1 MPYKQS
7 SNPLSRK
14 TSPLRRSPF
23 KNTNPALQGVSDDE
37 HRRISS
43 TNDKYSIMLDGS
55 TYDAEFDAATNT
67 KEDAEKV
74 MRQEGNPVLREK
86 VEYVNPPGEQ
96 NISMQEGGVVEAK
109 SKPEDIIKNV
119 TSTILE
125 TSKLTP
131 VGLSGGKVGGL
142 DQLRP
147 TTTVKPNVD
156 MDSKL
161 VNKALSSIDAANN
174 ENLSADD
181 RNIAERRARR
191 QLARAQRKEIR
202 KTQPRGKERRE
213 AIKKTR
219 ENQGRKEENM
229 VSD

>member
-23 KNTNPALQGVSDDE
+23 KNTDPALQSVSDDE
-37 HRRISS
+37 HQRISS
-43 TNDKYSIMLDGS
+43 TNDKYSVMIDGS
-55 TYDAEFDAATNT
+55 TYDPEFDKAMDT
-67 KEDAEKV
+67 K
-74 MRQEGNPVLREK
+74 EK
-86 VEYVNPPGEQ
+86 VEEYYKSGQDLKDEN
-96 NISMQEGGVVEAK
+96 NIV
-109 SKPEDIIKNV
+109 KNV
-119 TSTILE
+119 TRTILE
-125 TSKLTP
+125 TSKITP
-131 VGLSGGKVGGL
+131 VGLSGGEADGL

-161 VNKALSSIDAANN
+161 VKKTLSSIDAANN
-174 ENLSADD
+174 ENLNADD

>member
-23 KNTNPALQGVSDDE
+23 KNTDPALQSVSNDE
-37 HRRISS
+37 HQRISS
-43 TNDKYSIMLDGS
+43 TNDKYSIILDGS
-55 TYDAEFDAATNT
+55 TYDPEFDAATNT
-67 KEDAEKV
+67 KEDSAKV
-74 MRQEGNPVLREK
+74 MKQEGDPN
-86 VEYVNPPGEQ
+86 
-96 NISMQEGGVVEAK
+96 
-109 SKPEDIIKNV
+109 DIVKNV
-119 TSTILE
+119 TNSILGDLE
-125 TSKLTP
+125 SIKGSQP
-131 VGLSGGKVGGL
+131 DGL

-147 TTTVKPNVD
+147 TATVKPNVD

-161 VNKALSSIDAANN
+161 VKKALSSIDASKNKD
-174 ENLSADD
+174 LSVDD

-202 KTQPRGKERRE
+202 KTQPKGKERRE

-229 VSD
+229 VSE

>member
-23 KNTNPALQGVSDDE
+23 KKLKPENSVSDDE
-37 HRRISS
+37 HFRLSS
-43 TNDKYSIMLDGS
+43 NNDAHSIMVLAPGEENKS
-55 TYDAEFDAATNT
+55 TTFDRDFDAATNT

-74 MRQEGNPVLREK
+74 MRQEGDPN
-86 VEYVNPPGEQ
+86 
-96 NISMQEGGVVEAK
+96 
-109 SKPEDIIKNV
+109 DIVKNV

-125 TSKLTP
+125 TAPKITP
-131 VGLSGGKVGGL
+131 VGTEADGL

-147 TTTVKPNVD
+147 VTTVKPNVD

-161 VNKALSSIDAANN
+161 VNKALSSMEAAKN

>member
-1 MPYKQS
+1 MAYKQS

-23 KNTNPALQGVSDDE
+23 KNTDPALQSVSNDE
-37 HRRISS
+37 HQRISS

-55 TYDAEFDAATNT
+55 TYDPEFDAATNT
-67 KEDAEKV
+67 KEDSAKV
-74 MRQEGNPVLREK
+74 MKQEGDPN
-86 VEYVNPPGEQ
+86 
-96 NISMQEGGVVEAK
+96 
-109 SKPEDIIKNV
+109 DIVKNV
-119 TSTILE
+119 TNSILGDLE
-125 TSKLTP
+125 SIKGSQP
-131 VGLSGGKVGGL
+131 DGL

-147 TTTVKPNVD
+147 TATVKPNVD

-161 VNKALSSIDAANN
+161 VKKALSSIDASKNKD
-174 ENLSADD
+174 LSVDD

-202 KTQPRGKERRE
+202 KTQPKGKERRE

-229 VSD
+229 VSE

>member
-23 KNTNPALQGVSDDE
+23 KNTDPQFENSVSDDE
-37 HRRISS
+37 HFRLSS
-43 TNDKYSIMLDGS
+43 NNDEHSVMVLAPGEENKS
-55 TYDAEFDAATNT
+55 TTFDRDFDAATNT
-67 KEDAEKV
+67 KKDAEEV
-74 MRQEGNPVLREK
+74 MRQEGDPN
-86 VEYVNPPGEQ
+86 
-96 NISMQEGGVVEAK
+96 
-109 SKPEDIIKNV
+109 DIVKNV

-125 TSKLTP
+125 TAPKITP
-131 VGLSGGKVGGL
+131 VGTEAGGL

-161 VNKALSSIDAANN
+161 VKKALSSIDAANN

>member
-1 MPYKQS
+1 M
-7 SNPLSRK
+7 
-14 TSPLRRSPF
+14 
-23 KNTNPALQGVSDDE
+23 
-37 HRRISS
+37 I
-43 TNDKYSIMLDGS
+43 DGS
-55 TYDAEFDAATNT
+55 TYDPKFDAETNT
-67 KEDAEKV
+67 KENAEKV
-74 MRQEGNPVLREK
+74 MREEGDPN
-86 VEYVNPPGEQ
+86 
-96 NISMQEGGVVEAK
+96 
-109 SKPEDIIKNV
+109 DIVKNV

-125 TSKLTP
+125 TAPKIEP
-131 VGLSGGKVGGL
+131 VGTEADGL
-142 DQLRP
+142 DQLRI
-147 TTTVKPNVD
+147 TVKPNVD

-161 VNKALSSIDAANN
+161 VDKASSSMEAAKN

>member
-23 KNTNPALQGVSDDE
+23 KNTNPTLQHENSISDDE
-37 HRRISS
+37 HFRLSS
-43 TNDKYSIMLDGS
+43 NNDEHSVMVLAPGEENKS
-55 TYDAEFDAATNT
+55 TTFDRDFDAATNT
-67 KEDAEKV
+67 KKDAEEV
-74 MRQEGNPVLREK
+74 MRQEGDPN
-86 VEYVNPPGEQ
+86 
-96 NISMQEGGVVEAK
+96 
-109 SKPEDIIKNV
+109 DIVKNV

-125 TSKLTP
+125 TSNLTP
-131 VGLSGGKVGGL
+131 VGLSGGESDGL
-142 DQLRP
+142 DQLRA

-161 VNKALSSIDAANN
+161 VKKTLSSIDAANN

-219 ENQGRKEENM
+219 ENQGRKEEIM

>member
-7 SNPLSRK
+7 GNPLSRK

-23 KNTNPALQGVSDDE
+23 KNTDPQFENSVSDDE
-37 HRRISS
+37 HFRLSS
-43 TNDKYSIMLDGS
+43 NNDAHSVMVLAPGEKNKST
-55 TYDAEFDAATNT
+55 TYDREFDEAMDT
-67 KEDAEKV
+67 K
-74 MRQEGNPVLREK
+74 EK
-86 VEYVNPPGEQ
+86 VEEYYRSGQDLKDEH
-96 NISMQEGGVVEAK
+96 NIV
-109 SKPEDIIKNV
+109 KNV

-125 TSKLTP
+125 TAPKITP
-131 VGLSGGKVGGL
+131 VGTEAGGL

-161 VNKALSSIDAANN
+161 VKKALSSIDAANN

>member
-37 HRRISS
+37 HQRISS

-67 KEDAEKV
+67 KEDTAKI
-74 MRQEGNPVLREK
+74 MTQEGDPN
-86 VEYVNPPGEQ
+86 
-96 NISMQEGGVVEAK
+96 
-109 SKPEDIIKNV
+109 DIVKNV
-119 TSTILE
+119 TNTLLAG
-125 TSKLTP
+125 SKVEP
-131 VGLSGGKVGGL
+131 VGVEADGL
-142 DQLRP
+142 DQLQMPVR
-147 TTTVKPNVD
+147 KKDLVD
-156 MDSKL
+156 LDSKL
-161 VNKALSSIDAANN
+161 GKKALASIDAANN
-174 ENLSADD
+174 ENLSVDD

-191 QLARAQRKEIR
+191 QLARQQRKEIR
-202 KTQPRGKERRE
+202 KNMPKGKERRE

-229 VSD
+229 VSN

>member
-23 KNTNPALQGVSDDE
+23 KKLKADPASQHENSVSDDE
-37 HRRISS
+37 HFRLSS
-43 TNDKYSIMLDGS
+43 NNDEHSVMVLAPGEENKS
-55 TYDAEFDAATNT
+55 TTFDRDFDAATNT
-67 KEDAEKV
+67 KEDAEEV
-74 MRQEGNPVLREK
+74 MRQEGDPN
-86 VEYVNPPGEQ
+86 
-96 NISMQEGGVVEAK
+96 
-109 SKPEDIIKNV
+109 DIVKNV

-125 TSKLTP
+125 TAPKIEP
-131 VGLSGGKVGGL
+131 VGTEAGGL
-142 DQLRP
+142 DQLQVPVR
-147 TTTVKPNVD
+147 TED
-156 MDSKL
+156 LIDLDSKL
-161 VNKALSSIDAANN
+161 NKKALASIDAANN

-191 QLARAQRKEIR
+191 QLARQQRKEIR
-202 KTQPRGKERRE
+202 KNQPKGKERRE

-229 VSD
+229 VSE

>member
-23 KNTNPALQGVSDDE
+23 KKLKPENSVSDDE
-37 HRRISS
+37 HFRLSS
-43 TNDKYSIMLDGS
+43 NNDAHSIMVLAPGEENKS
-55 TYDAEFDAATNT
+55 TTFDRDFDAATNT

-74 MRQEGNPVLREK
+74 MRQEGDPN
-86 VEYVNPPGEQ
+86 
-96 NISMQEGGVVEAK
+96 
-109 SKPEDIIKNV
+109 DIVKNV

-229 VSD
+229 VSN

>member
-23 KNTNPALQGVSDDE
+23 KKLKPENSVSDDE
-37 HRRISS
+37 HFRLSS
-43 TNDKYSIMLDGS
+43 NNDAHSIMVLAPGEENKS
-55 TYDAEFDAATNT
+55 TTFDRDFDAATNT

-74 MRQEGNPVLREK
+74 MRQEGDPN
-86 VEYVNPPGEQ
+86 
-96 NISMQEGGVVEAK
+96 
-109 SKPEDIIKNV
+109 DIVKNV

-125 TSKLTP
+125 TAPKITP
-131 VGLSGGKVGGL
+131 VGTEADGL

-147 TTTVKPNVD
+147 VTTVKPNVD